1 MPKIQIAPTV
11 LAKTKEDFDR
21 QLNIALKLSNR
32 IQIDIADG
40 FFVSNKTVSNKYI
53 YETLKTQA
61 EKLENT
67 IFDFHLMVD
76 HFEKI
81 VEELEAIE
89 QFININLVLPHYKI
103 YRPLASS
110 LHIGVVFSPDDLID
124 QNLLSS
130 LPAIQIMTI
139 EPGAQGNTFLKENL
153 VKINEARKAG
163 FEREILLDGGVNSKT
178 LPIILKQE
186 FVPDVLGVGSYIMT
200 ATDPKA
206 SYQELAKF
214 TE

>member
-163 FEREILLDGGVNSKT
+163 FEREILLDGGVNNKT

-186 FVPDVLGVGSYIMT
+186 FFPDVL
-200 ATDPKA
+200 
-206 SYQELAKF
+206 
-214 TE
+214 